1 VQIGVVS
8 HGSFSDIEGVD
19 QLTFVDCN
27 ISVIESGAFRNLTTF
42 SRFSMSGNHVGSV
55 QTGAFS
61 HLHNIDS
68 FKMWNNTIGTV
79 QQGAFKDL
87 AEFGTFEF
95 YQNVVYMVDQG
106 AFKSVRHMGVVDI
119 NMNVFDYIRIGSV
132 LTFSKATPE
141 INLYANTFV
150 CECSVVQ
157 FFSRPDIA
165 KFLPVQKCVMPGRQD
180 EVLKL
185 ADVAAEGTCIDR
197 EWPQTGHLTAGG
209 HASSTARPAS
219 PATVTDRRPTAQT
232 SPQNNPTIASRPTS
246 TTKTYNAVPTTTPRS
261 SNLMGYSATKPL
273 SPTPYN
279 ADPTTTKRS
288 GLESSVDSHD
298 YNAKTT
304 SLPVMTSSTDLSR
317 VSSASSAG
325 NDRNAAEGASSS
337 SSQSNS
343 GVGLRAATITFFV
356 LPVLCQRLL

>member
-1 VQIGVVS
+1 
-8 HGSFSDIEGVD
+8 
-19 QLTFVDCN
+19 
-27 ISVIESGAFRNLTTF
+27 
-42 SRFSMSGNHVGSV
+42 
-55 QTGAFS
+55 
-61 HLHNIDS
+61 
-68 FKMWNNTIGTV
+68 
-79 QQGAFKDL
+79 
-87 AEFGTFEF
+87 
-95 YQNVVYMVDQG
+95 
-106 AFKSVRHMGVVDI
+106 
-119 NMNVFDYIRIGSV
+119 MNVFDYIRIGSV

-165 KFLPVQKCVMPGRQD
+165 KFLPMQKCVMPGRQD

-197 EWPQTGHLTAGG
+197 EWPQAGLLTAGG

-219 PATVTDRRPTAQT
+219 PPTVTDRKPTAKT
-232 SPQNNPTIASRPTS
+232 SPQNNPTIISRTTS
-246 TTKTYNAVPTTTPRS
+246 TTKTYNAVPTTAPRS
-261 SNLMGYSATKPL
+261 SNMQAEGYSTTKPL

-288 GLESSVDSHD
+288 GLVSSVDSHD
-298 YNAKTT
+298 YNANTT

-317 VSSASSAG
+317 VSSGAG
-325 NDRNAAEGASSS
+325 SGDDRNAAEGASSS

-343 GVGLRAATITFFV
+343 GAGLRAATITFFV
-356 LPVLCQRLL
+356 LLVLCQRLL